1 MQQNSKKA
9 FTLVELIVVITILAI
24 LGSIAF
30 ISLQSYTKNARD
42 GQRLSDINNIRKNL
56 ELFLTEKG
64 FYPTPDNGV
73 NITYSGSTAWIQ
85 GTVGDNVIKNLQKL
99 NKKPTDPLTQNEYT
113 YSITNLKTEYQ
124 IGAILEGGS
133 ILGYNKLINQANA
146 ATPLKKATAM
156 VVGTYNE
163 KILKTSTGGLD
174 YILAVPSII
183 NGDIQDVDLMSI
195 ITKKQ
200 LVYNNYTNLPDS
212 YKNLGYSMTGGFD
225 FIPNKLVVYSGSTQ
239 DLLQDSNKL
248 ILINNIKQAYINTIV
263 QGEPTYKEIINT
275 DTTSNQA
282 GAITLVNNY
291 LLNGMGGLP
300 KISPNNLTQSTSP
313 QLTFLQ
319 NCTATGQIIY
329 EDSNGL
335 ELGRVNNTGTTIS
348 GNPGLITCVGH
359 IVVCSGNGVGYVL
372 QACNLGSSVVGTG
385 SSSYGN
391 YYQWGNNGG
400 TSYGNKTPNTT
411 VVNASSYG
419 PGNYYN
425 STTFIG
431 GASLPNPQDWTN
443 PQNNN
448 LWGDTINTFIARQ
461 GPCSIG
467 YHLPTGGPG
476 GEWQLIYNSG
486 LWGSSAHTA
495 FSNSL
500 KLPFS
505 GYRRRSDGTMQ
516 AQNIAA
522 YYWSS
527 SPDGVYSYVLAVYT
541 ASGIYPNLYNIRAD
555 GFNLRCIKN

>member
-1 MQQNSKKA
+1 MQQSSKKA
-9 FTLVELIVVITILAI
+9 FTLVELIVVITILVI

-73 NITYSGSTAWIQ
+73 NITYSGATAWIQ

-133 ILGYNKLINQANA
+133 ILGYNVLPQTYA

-195 ITKKQ
+195 INKKQ

-212 YKNLGYSMTGGFD
+212 YNNQGYSMTGGFD

-248 ILINNIKQAYINTIV
+248 ILINNLKQAYINTIV

-275 DTTSNQA
+275 DTTTNQV

-291 LLNGMGGLP
+291 LSNGLGGLP
-300 KISPNNLTQSTSP
+300 KVNNQSTSS
-313 QLTFLQ
+313 LTCNQGENLS
-319 NCTATGQIIY
+319 TGVCKDPY
-329 EDSNGL
+329 W
-335 ELGRVNNTGTTIS
+335 NNVVLLMHMDGTNSGTVFTDVKGKTI
-348 GNPGLITCVGH
+348 NR
-359 IVVCSGNGVGYVL
+359 
-372 QACNLGSSVVGTG
+372 
-385 SSSYGN
+385 YGN
-391 YYQWGNNGG
+391 VVTNTSNKKFG
-400 TSYGNKTPNTT
+400 T
-411 VVNASSYG
+411 ASSY
-419 PGNYYN
+419 
-425 STTFIG
+425 FG
-431 GASLPNPQDWTN
+431 GASNYLTLLDSEDWNFIGDFTIEAWIYPTN
-443 PQNNN
+443 YGKSHGSYASSVIFSQVPSSSNRSFECFILGSNTSSFKTVGIN
-448 LWGDTINTFIARQ
+448 VFDAGGSIYSSSSSGALFFTNSWYHVAFVRSGNVLKTFLNGKDYVNYTFNGTIRNSTASVFIGKNERAAYDD
-461 GPCSIG
+461 PFIG
-467 YHLPTGGPG
+467 YIDELRVT
-476 GEWQLIYNSG
+476 
-486 LWGSSAHTA
+486 
-495 FSNSL
+495 
-500 KLPFS
+500 K
-505 GYRRRSDGTMQ
+505 
-516 AQNIAA
+516 
-522 YYWSS
+522 
-527 SPDGVYSYVLAVYT
+527 GVARYT
-541 ASGIYPNLYNIRAD
+541 TNFTPPNQSFANQ
-555 GFNLRCIKN
+555 